1 MSEGIRDGVACS
13 AGISAVILAGGRGSR
28 MGGVD
33 KGLIEVAG
41 TALIDRTLTALRP
54 QVCTVLINANRNRE
68 AYARRGCPVLADAT
82 PDYDGPLAGMAAALA
97 VIETPWLLAVPCD
110 CPQLAPDLA
119 ARLLAAAEAAGA
131 ELAVAHDGE
140 RLQPVFV
147 LLHRDLRV
155 PLAQYLD
162 GGGRKLE
169 HWYRSRRMTEA
180 DFSDRP
186 QTFVNLNSPDE
197 KSAYEAN
204 RPPAG

>member
-1 MSEGIRDGVACS
+1 MNDGGACS
-13 AGISAVILAGGRGSR
+13 REVSAVILAGGRGSR
-28 MGGVD
+28 MGGAD

-41 TALIDRTLTALRP
+41 QALIDRTLAALRP
-54 QVCTVLINANRNRE
+54 QVRTRLINANRNLD
-68 AYARRGCPVLADAT
+68 AYAQRGCRVIADVT

-131 ELAVAHDGE
+131 ELAVARDGE

-147 LLHRDLRV
+147 LLHRDLHA
-155 PLAQYLD
+155 PLTAYLA
-162 GGGRKLE
+162 GGGRRLDR
-169 HWYRSRRMTEA
+169 WYRSRRMVEV
-180 DFSDRP
+180 DFADRP

-197 KSAYEAN
+197 KTAYEAS